1 MMNKV
6 IFTTIFVI
14 GTSTTAT
21 VFPAVAIPDVSVS
34 SLQGNSTQVSQVSSV
49 SELTD
54 VDPNSW
60 AFQALKSLVERYG
73 CIEGYPSKKYL
84 GNRPLSRYEFAAGL
98 NACLDKVGEQI
109 AAATGN
115 LATKDDLVTVQRLQE
130 EFKTELV
137 TLKGRVDS
145 LEAKTKELEA
155 QQFSITTKLAATEV
169 FGLTGGG
176 AGGDVTLPGAT
187 GAPAFGDSDATG
199 IGDLVTGSSANSTFV
214 SRTRLNFI
222 TTFTGDDLLTVRLA
236 ANTGDDVSAA
246 FGAPF
251 YAGDLNYSENA
262 GGATNGRANVAIDQ
276 VTYSSK
282 IGENFRYFVGTALD
296 PKLIVDTN
304 SFANNEEG
312 DFSSTL
318 FINNP
323 FFFEVVGGDNP
334 GAGFDWSV
342 SKNVSLRAVYNAAK
356 GGQSFGF
363 GNGGFFGGA
372 SQILTELEVKPS
384 ETSAIRL
391 QYARINEQGTALT
404 AALAGNISNSTTDVF
419 GVNAEWA
426 ITPSFGIFGRYGTAN
441 THVNS
446 AVDSYSDISSNTYQ
460 IGFSLPDLFA
470 PGNRLGV
477 SFGQPIRVNAGA
489 QNGIGLVPSG
499 RQSNIEVFYSFK
511 LNDNIT
517 LTPDLQFISQPNNIA
532 NNLTITVGA
541 LRMVFTF

>member
-6 IFTTIFVI
+6 IVTTILAI
-14 GTSTTAT
+14 GTSTTVT
-21 VFPAVAIPDVSVS
+21 SFPAVAIPDVSVS

-54 VDPNSW
+54 VDPNQW

-109 AAATGN
+109 AAATSN
-115 LATKDDLVTVQRLQE
+115 LATKDDLATVQRLQE
-130 EFKTELV
+130 EFKTELA

-155 QQFSITTKLAATEV
+155 QQFSTTTKLAATEV

-187 GAPAFGDSDATG
+187 GATAFGDSDATG
-199 IGDLVTGSSANSTFV
+199 IGDLVTGNSANTTFV

-222 TTFTGDDLLTVRLA
+222 TTFTGDDLLTIRLA
-236 ANTGDDVSAA
+236 AKTGDDASAV

-251 YAGDLNYSENA
+251 GLDYAENS
-262 GGATNGRANVAIDQ
+262 GASTNGNAVVSFDQ
-276 VTYSSK
+276 LVYSNK
-282 IGENFRYFVGTALD
+282 IGENFRYFVGPALD
-296 PKLIVDTN
+296 PKSIVDTN

-334 GAGFDWSV
+334 GAGFDWSI
-342 SKNVSLRAVYNAAK
+342 SKSVSLRAVYNAAN

-404 AALAGNISNSTTDVF
+404 ASLAGNITNSTTDVF

-426 ITPSFGIFGRYGTAN
+426 VTPNFGIFGRYGTAN
-441 THVNS
+441 TRVNS
-446 AVDSYSDISSNTYQ
+446 AVDSYGDISANTYQ

-470 PGNRLGV
+470 PGNTLGV
-477 SFGQPIRVNAGA
+477 SFGQPIRINSGT
-489 QNGIGLVPSG
+489 QNGVGLVPSG

-532 NNLTITVGA
+532 NNPTITVGA

>member
-1 MMNKV
+1 MNKV
-6 IFTTIFVI
+6 IFTTILAI
-14 GTSTTAT
+14 GTSTTVT
-21 VFPAVAIPDVSVS
+21 IFPAVAIPDTSVS
-34 SLQGNSTQVSQVSSV
+34 SLQANSTPVSQISSV
-49 SELTD
+49 SELSD

-109 AAATGN
+109 AAATSN
-115 LATKDDLVTVQRLQE
+115 LATKDDLATVQRLQE

-137 TLKGRVDS
+137 TLKGRVDA

-155 QQFSITTKLAATEV
+155 QQFSTTTKLAATEV

-176 AGGDVTLPGAT
+176 AGGDVALPGAT
-187 GAPAFGDSDATG
+187 GAPAFGDSDSTG
-199 IGDLVTGSSANSTFV
+199 IGGLIPGGSANTTFV

-222 TTFTGDDLLTVRLA
+222 TSFTGDDLLTVRLA
-236 ANTGDDVSAA
+236 AKTGDDAA
-246 FGAPF
+246 TVFGAPF
-251 YAGDLNYSENA
+251 GLDYAENSGASTNSNAVVSFDQLFYSN
-262 GGATNGRANVAIDQ
+262 
-276 VTYSSK
+276 K
-282 IGENFRYFVGTALD
+282 IGENFRYFVGPALD
-296 PKLIVDTN
+296 PKSVIDTN

-312 DFSSTL
+312 DFSSTA

-323 FFFEVVGGDNP
+323 LLFEIVGGDNP
-334 GAGFDWSV
+334 GAGFDWSI
-342 SKNVSLRAVYNAAK
+342 SQSVSLRAVYNAAE

-363 GNGGFFGGA
+363 GNGGLFGGA
-372 SQILTELEVKPS
+372 NQILAELEVKPS
-384 ETSAIRL
+384 ETSVIRL
-391 QYARINEQGTALT
+391 QYGRLNEQGTALT
-404 AALAGNISNSTTDVF
+404 AALAGNITNSTTDVF

-426 ITPSFGIFGRYGTAN
+426 ITPNFGIFGRYGTAN
-441 THVNS
+441 TRVNS
-446 AVDSYSDISSNTYQ
+446 AVDSYGDISSNTYQ

-470 PGNRLGV
+470 PGNTLGV
-477 SFGQPIRVNAGA
+477 SFGQPIRVNSGT
-489 QNGIGLVPSG
+489 QNGVGLVPSG

-532 NNLTITVGA
+532 SNPTITVGT
-541 LRMVFTF
+541 LRMVFAF

>member
-1 MMNKV
+1 MSK
-6 IFTTIFVI
+6 FLAATIALL
-14 GTSTTAT
+14 GTSAMTALP
-21 VFPAVAIPDVSVS
+21 VFAVPDVSVS
-34 SLQGNSTQVSQVSSV
+34 SLQGRNSQVSQVSSV

-54 VDPNSW
+54 VDPNQW

-73 CIEGYPSKKYL
+73 CIEGYRSKKYL

-109 AAATGN
+109 AAATST
-115 LATKDDLVTVQRLQE
+115 LATKDDLATVQRLQE

-137 TLKGRVDS
+137 TLKGRVDA
-145 LEAKTKELEA
+145 LEAKTKELES
-155 QQFSITTKLAATEV
+155 QQFSTTTKLAATQV
-169 FGLTGGG
+169 FGITGGG
-176 AGGDVTLPGAT
+176 AGGNVTLPGASGT
-187 GAPAFGDSDATG
+187 AAFGDSASTG
-199 IGDLVTGSSANSTFV
+199 AGDIVTGSSANTTFV
-214 SRTRLNFI
+214 SRTRLNFL
-222 TTFTGDDLLTVRLA
+222 TTFTGDDLLTIRLA
-236 ANTGDDVSAA
+236 GKTGDDASAV

-251 YAGDLNYSENA
+251 GLDYAENS
-262 GGATNGRANVAIDQ
+262 GASTNGNAVVSFDQ
-276 VTYSSK
+276 LVYSNK
-282 IGENFRYFVGTALD
+282 IGESFRYFVGPALD
-296 PKLIVDTN
+296 PKAIVDTN

-312 DFSSTL
+312 DFSSTA

-323 FFFEVVGGDNP
+323 LLFEVVGGDNP
-334 GAGFDWSV
+334 GAGFDWSI
-342 SKNVSLRAVYNAAK
+342 SKSVSLRAVYNADQ

-391 QYARINEQGTALT
+391 QYGRINEQGTALT
-404 AALAGNISNSTTDVF
+404 ATLAGNITNSTTDVF

-426 ITPSFGIFGRYGTAN
+426 ITPNFGIFGRYGTAN
-441 THVNS
+441 TRANS
-446 AVDSYSDISSNTYQ
+446 TTDTYSDINANTYQ

-470 PGNRLGV
+470 PGNTLGV
-477 SFGQPIRVNAGA
+477 SFGQPIRVNSGT
-489 QNGIGLVPSG
+489 QNGVGLTPSG

-517 LTPDLQFISQPNNIA
+517 LTPDLQFISQPSNIA
-532 NNLTITVGA
+532 SNPSITVGT

>member
-6 IFTTIFVI
+6 IFTTILAI
-14 GTSTTAT
+14 GTSTTVT
-21 VFPAVAIPDVSVS
+21 ILPAVAIPDTSVS
-34 SLQGNSTQVSQVSSV
+34 SLQANSTAVSQVSSV
-49 SELTD
+49 SELSD

-84 GNRPLSRYEFAAGL
+84 GNRSLSRYEFAAGL

-115 LATKDDLVTVQRLQE
+115 LATKDDLATVQRLQE
-130 EFKTELV
+130 EFKTELA
-137 TLKGRVDS
+137 TLKGRVDA

-155 QQFSITTKLAATEV
+155 QQFSTTTKLAATEV

-176 AGGDVTLPGAT
+176 AGGDVALPGAT
-187 GAPAFGDSDATG
+187 GAPAFGDSDSTG
-199 IGDLVTGSSANSTFV
+199 IGGLIPGGSANTTFV

-222 TTFTGDDLLTVRLA
+222 TSFTGDDLLTVRLA
-236 ANTGDDVSAA
+236 AKTGDDAA
-246 FGAPF
+246 TVFGAPF
-251 YAGDLNYSENA
+251 GLDYAENS
-262 GGATNGRANVAIDQ
+262 GASTNGNAVVSFDQ
-276 VTYSSK
+276 LFYSNK
-282 IGENFRYFVGTALD
+282 IGENFRYFVGPALD
-296 PKLIVDTN
+296 PKSVIDTN

-312 DFSSTL
+312 DFSSTA

-323 FFFEVVGGDNP
+323 LLFEIVGGDNP
-334 GAGFDWSV
+334 GAGFDWSI
-342 SKNVSLRAVYNAAK
+342 SQSVSLRAVYNAAE

-372 SQILTELEVKPS
+372 NQILAELEVKPS

-391 QYARINEQGTALT
+391 QYGRLNEQGTALT
-404 AALAGNISNSTTDVF
+404 AALAGNITNSTTDVF

-426 ITPSFGIFGRYGTAN
+426 ITPNFGIFGRYGTAN
-441 THVNS
+441 TRVNS
-446 AVDSYSDISSNTYQ
+446 AVDSYGDISSNTYQ
-460 IGFSLPDLFA
+460 IGFSLPDFFA
-470 PGNRLGV
+470 PGNTLGV
-477 SFGQPIRVNAGA
+477 SFGQPIRVNSGT

-517 LTPDLQFISQPNNIA
+517 LTPDLQFISQPSNIA
-532 NNLTITVGA
+532 SNPTITVGA
-541 LRMVFTF
+541 LRMVFAF

>member
-1 MMNKV
+1 MMDKV
-6 IFTTIFVI
+6 KFTTMLAV
-14 GTSTTAT
+14 SLTTT
-21 VFPAVAIPDVSVS
+21 VAIFPAVAVPDVSVH
-34 SLQGNSTQVSQVSSV
+34 SLRGNATPVSQVSSV
-49 SELTD
+49 SELSD
-54 VDPNSW
+54 IDPNSW

-109 AAATGN
+109 AAATSN
-115 LATKDDLVTVQRLQE
+115 LATKDDLAAVQRLQE
-130 EFKTELV
+130 EFKTELAA
-137 TLKGRVDS
+137 LKGRADA
-145 LEAKTKELEA
+145 LEAKTKELES
-155 QQFSITTKLAATEV
+155 QQFSTTTKLAATQV

-176 AGGDVTLPGAT
+176 ASGDVALPGAT
-187 GAPAFGDSDATG
+187 GAPAFGDSASTG
-199 IGDLVTGSSANSTFV
+199 LGDLVPGSSANTTFV

-222 TTFTGDDLLTVRLA
+222 TTFTGDDLLTIRLA
-236 ANTGDDVSAA
+236 ASTGDDISAA

-251 YAGDLNYSENA
+251 YAGDLNYSENE
-262 GGATNGRANVAIDQ
+262 GGATNGRANVTIDQ
-276 VTYSSK
+276 VTYSNK

-323 FFFEVVGGDNP
+323 LLFEVVGGDNP
-334 GAGFDWSV
+334 GAGFDWSI
-342 SKNVSLRAVYNAAK
+342 SKNFSLRAVYNAAE

-372 SQILTELEVKPS
+372 SQIITELEVKPS

-391 QYARINEQGTALT
+391 QYGRINEQGKALT
-404 AALAGNISNSTTDVF
+404 AALAGNITNSTTDVF

-426 ITPSFGIFGRYGTAN
+426 ITPNFGLFGRYGTAN
-441 THVNS
+441 TRVNS
-446 AVDSYSDISSNTYQ
+446 AVDSYSDISANTYQ

-470 PGNRLGV
+470 PGNTLGV
-477 SFGQPIRVNAGA
+477 SFGQPIRVNAGT
-489 QNGIGLVPSG
+489 QNGIGLTPSG

-517 LTPDLQFISQPNNIA
+517 LTPDLQFIAQPSNISNNP
-532 NNLTITVGA
+532 TITVGA